1 MKKLTSSVY
10 SFEKIVNEEKLYV
23 DKTEFIWNLIQ
34 DDGSYFLARP
44 RRFGKS
50 LTISTLEA
58 VFRGEK
64 DLFKGLAIYNK
75 PYDWEEHPV
84 IHLDLSGFDILSL
97 EDLRESLRE
106 LILECSHK
114 YEIILKT
121 ASPAIMFR
129 RLISAL
135 QKKMGPVVIL
145 IDEYDKPILDS
156 IGKPYAPALLEE
168 LKSFYSVIKAFDKY
182 ERFVFIT
189 GVSKFAHVSLFSGMN
204 NPTDISMRSEYA
216 TMFGYTQKEFEENF
230 AEHIDAAVKK
240 LDMPR
245 EEFLQ
250 KMKYWYDGYRFEA
263 DSETVYNPV
272 SVAKFFEPVKPS
284 FSNYWFATGTPSF
297 LLTYCRDNSFD
308 FAEAL
313 NGEIPELFLDAYDID
328 MISPLAL
335 FIQTGYLT
343 IKDSVVHDDQRYYHL
358 KFPNFEVKW
367 SFEVHLLNVYTSY
380 SAPHLTKIYNS
391 LRQELKAVN
400 VDGFMKSL
408 SSFYAAL
415 PYKIQSKQENYY
427 QTIFFML
434 FYFLDFDVDVETMT
448 NQGRIDAV
456 VTLDKW
462 VFLFEFKVDKKAKV
476 ALAQIRRRKYFQ
488 KYLLK
493 DKRIMVIGA
502 SFNSETRELSDW
514 EFEEAK
520 Q

>member
-1 MKKLTSSVY
+1 MKRLTSSAS
-10 SFEKIVNEEKLYV
+10 SFEEMITNGYLYV
-23 DKTEFIWNLIQ
+23 DKTEFIWNLVEQ
-34 DDGSYFLARP
+34 PLGTYFLARP

-50 LTISTLEA
+50 LTVSTLEA
-58 VFRGEK
+58 VFQGKK
-64 DLFKGLAIYNK
+64 DLFKGLAIYDK
-75 PYDWEEHPV
+75 PYDWKPYPI
-84 IHLDLSGFDILSL
+84 IHLDMSEGEYSSPELTQHTICKMVASIAQEHGVQI
-97 EDLRESLRE
+97 DLDTPGQMLLE
-106 LILECSHK
+106 LINK
-114 YEIILKT
+114 
-121 ASPAIMFR
+121 
-129 RLISAL
+129 L
-135 QKKMGPVVIL
+135 QTKGKVVIL
-145 IDEYDKPILDS
+145 VDEYDKPIIDS
-156 IGKPYAPALLEE
+156 IGKPYAQDILEI
-168 LKSFYSVIKAFDKY
+168 LKAFYLKIKTSNVK

-189 GVSKFAHVSLFSGMN
+189 GVSKFSHVSFFSGMN
-204 NPTDISMRSEYA
+204 NPSDLSMRSEYA
-216 TMFGYTQKEFEENF
+216 TMFGYTQTEFEDNF
-230 AEHIDAAVKK
+230 AEYIDAATEK
-240 LDMPR
+240 LGIPR

-250 KMKYWYDGYRFEA
+250 KMKDWYDGYRFED

-272 SVAKFFEPVKPS
+272 SVAKFFESAKPS

-297 LLTYCRDNSFD
+297 LLTYCRDHSFD

-313 NGEIPELFLDAYDID
+313 NGEIPELLFDAYDID
-328 MISPLAL
+328 RIEPLAL

-343 IKDSVVHDDQRYYHL
+343 IRDAIIRDNIKYYHL

-367 SFEVHLLNVYTSY
+367 AFEVHLLNVYTAY

-400 VDGFMKSL
+400 VDKFMKSL
-408 SSFYAAL
+408 NSFYAAL
-415 PYKIQSKQENYY
+415 PYKIQSRQENYY

-456 VTLDKW
+456 ITLDKW
-462 VFLFEFKVDKKAKV
+462 VFLFEFKVDQKAKV

-502 SFNSETRELSDW
+502 SFNSKTRELSDW

>member
-1 MKKLTSSVY
+1 
-10 SFEKIVNEEKLYV
+10 
-23 DKTEFIWNLIQ
+23 
-34 DDGSYFLARP
+34 
-44 RRFGKS
+44 
-50 LTISTLEA
+50 
-58 VFRGEK
+58 
-64 DLFKGLAIYNK
+64 
-75 PYDWEEHPV
+75 
-84 IHLDLSGFDILSL
+84 
-97 EDLRESLRE
+97 
-106 LILECSHK
+106 
-114 YEIILKT
+114 
-121 ASPAIMFR
+121 
-129 RLISAL
+129 
-135 QKKMGPVVIL
+135 
-145 IDEYDKPILDS
+145 
-156 IGKPYAPALLEE
+156 
-168 LKSFYSVIKAFDKY
+168 
-182 ERFVFIT
+182 
-189 GVSKFAHVSLFSGMN
+189 
-204 NPTDISMRSEYA
+204 
-216 TMFGYTQKEFEENF
+216 
-230 AEHIDAAVKK
+230 
-240 LDMPR
+240 
-245 EEFLQ
+245 
-250 KMKYWYDGYRFEA
+250 MKYWYDGYRFEA

>member
-10 SFEKIVNEEKLYV
+10 SFEKIVNEGKLYV

-50 LTISTLEA
+50 LMVSTLEA
-58 VFRGEK
+58 VFQGKR

-75 PYDWEEHPV
+75 LEEWKEYPV
-84 IHLDLSGFDILSL
+84 IRFDLSKGDYSSLKQTSSSLSNMVARCAQAYGIKL
-97 EDLRESLRE
+97 KRDVPNEMFQDL
-106 LILECSHK
+106 
-114 YEIILKT
+114 IIHL
-121 ASPAIMFR
+121 S
-129 RLISAL
+129 
-135 QKKMGPVVIL
+135 QKGQVVIL
-145 IDEYDKPILDS
+145 VDEYDKPILETL
-156 IGKPYAPALLEE
+156 GEPYAKDVLKLL
-168 LKSFYSVIKAFDKY
+168 KTFYSVIKSYDEY

-189 GVSKFAHVSLFSGMN
+189 GVSKFSHVSLFSGMN
-204 NPTDISMRSEYA
+204 NPSDLSMRSEYA
-216 TMFGYTQKEFEENF
+216 TMFGYTQQEFEENF
-230 AEHIDAAVKK
+230 AEYIDAAVKK

-313 NGEIPELFLDAYDID
+313 NGEIPELSLDAYDID

-367 SFEVHLLNVYTSY
+367 AFEVHLLNVYTSY
-380 SAPHLTKIYNS
+380 SAPHLTKFYNS

-400 VDGFMKSL
+400 VDKFMKCL

-456 VTLDKW
+456 ITLDKW
-462 VFLFEFKVDKKAKV
+462 VFLFEFKVDKKAKI

-493 DKRIMVIGA
+493 DKRIMVVGA

>member
-1 MKKLTSSVY
+1 MKRLTSSVY
-10 SFEKIVNEEKLYV
+10 SFEKIINEGKLYV
-23 DKTEFIWNLIQ
+23 DKTEYIWNLIQ

-50 LTISTLEA
+50 LTVSTLEA
-58 VFRGEK
+58 VFQGRK
-64 DLFKGLAIYNK
+64 DLFKGLAIYDK
-75 PYDWEEHPV
+75 PYDWKKYPV
-84 IHLDLSGFDILSL
+84 IHLDLSKGDYSSL
-97 EDLRESLRE
+97 KQTS
-106 LILECSHK
+106 
-114 YEIILKT
+114 
-121 ASPAIMFR
+121 
-129 RLISAL
+129 SAL
-135 QKKMGPVVIL
+135 SNMVARCAQAHGIKLKRDVPNEMFQDLIIRLSKKGQVVIL
-145 IDEYDKPILDS
+145 VDEYDKPILETL
-156 IGKPYAPALLEE
+156 GEPYAKDVLKLL
-168 LKSFYSVIKAFDKY
+168 KAFYSVIKSYDAN

-189 GVSKFAHVSLFSGMN
+189 GVSKFSHVSLFSGMN
-204 NPTDISMRSEYA
+204 NPSDLSMRSEYA
-216 TMFGYTQKEFEENF
+216 TMFGYTQTEFEDNF
-230 AEHIDAAVKK
+230 AEYIDAATEK
-240 LDMPR
+240 LGIPR

-263 DSETVYNPV
+263 EADTVYNPV
-272 SVAKFFEPVKPS
+272 SVAKFFEPAKPS

-313 NGEIPELFLDAYDID
+313 SGEIPELSLDAYDID
-328 MISPLAL
+328 TIAPLAL

-343 IKDSVVHDDQRYYHL
+343 IKDAIVRDDQTYYHL

-367 SFEVHLLNVYTSY
+367 AFEVHLLNTYTDY

-400 VDGFMKSL
+400 VDKFMKSL
-408 SSFYAAL
+408 NSFYAAL
-415 PYKIQSKQENYY
+415 PYKIQSRQENYY

-456 VTLDKW
+456 ITLGKW
-462 VFLFEFKVDKKAKV
+462 VFLFEFKVDQKAKV

-502 SFNSETRELSDW
+502 SFNSKTRELSDW